1 METATEM
8 KADISF
14 PAQASLKAAGTR
26 PTCPPPPPPRPT
38 AAQREFGG
46 RFSFPG

>member
-8 KADISF
+8 KADISV

-26 PTCPPPPPPRPT
+26 PTWAPAPRPT

-46 RFSFPG
+46 RLSFPG